1 MKLLKIL
8 GGRRPYPALSP
19 TRTALASLLNQARVS
34 VLLEALQDWLMSRL
48 LEEAQQVV
56 RSEPHGG
63 SVGHRVEVDH
73 LVASFHQV
81 PVQDELHAAILIEE
95 QSKSRRT
102 ALTHLKER
110 GGGV

>member
-19 TRTALASLLNQARVS
+19 TRTALASLLNQVS
-34 VLLEALQDWLMSRL
+34 VLLEALQDWLVSRF

-81 PVQDELHAAILIEE
+81 PVQD
-95 QSKSRRT
+95 
-102 ALTHLKER
+102 
-110 GGGV
+110 